1 MVNLILFMHKTDIL
15 PPTCFFSSQKS
26 NNISEAVLP
35 PVSVRP
41 PMCPVLP
48 KGAPSVNEILYSGKH
63 LLTYSVSRHQH
74 DSLELIYCTGGSGL
88 LVFDDCTFAYRE
100 GDVAVIPPHVAHS
113 NQSESGFTNIH
124 INMKNSTFLPKHPVL
139 IQDDS
144 NHFIRNAFHAV
155 FYHYSDLSSRSASL
169 LSAYGAL
176 IASYL
181 TAYQRVTPHSSI
193 VEEIERTIIRN
204 YPDCNFELDRYLR
217 SIPFNYD
224 YLRKLFRKE
233 LGVTPLQYLNDK
245 RLQAAA
251 EYLCSVFHDGSSIS
265 EISHQCGF
273 REPLYFSPCSKR
285 NTVLHPAV
293 MSNRDGRRWK
303 ASRATP
309 TARKSCWK
317 DETERHRD
325 GRPDQGDRGV

>member
-113 NQSESGFTNIH
+113 NQGESGFTNIH

-273 REPLYFSPCSKR
+273 REPLYFSRMFKKKYGVAPSR
-285 NTVLHPAV
+285 YVEQRRQEMESQP
-293 MSNRDGRRWK
+293 RD
-303 ASRATP
+303 
-309 TARKSCWK
+309 
-317 DETERHRD
+317 
-325 GRPDQGDRGV
+325 PDSQKILLEE

>member
-273 REPLYFSPCSKR
+273 REPLYFSRMFKKKYG
-285 NTVLHPAV
+285 
-293 MSNRDGRRWK
+293 RDGRRWK

-317 DETERHRD
+317 NETERHRD
-325 GRPDQGDRGV
+325 G

>member
-15 PPTCFFSSQKS
+15 PPTCFFSSEKS

-273 REPLYFSPCSKR
+273 REPLYFSACSKR

-317 DETERHRD
+317 NETERHRD
-325 GRPDQGDRGV
+325 GQSDQGDRGA

>member
-15 PPTCFFSSQKS
+15 PPTCFFSSEKS

-41 PMCPVLP
+41 SMCPVLP

-144 NHFIRNAFHAV
+144 NRFIRNAFHAV
-155 FYHYSDLSSRSASL
+155 FYHYSDLSTRSASL

-273 REPLYFSPCSKR
+273 REPLYFSRMFKKKY
-285 NTVLHPAV
+285 
-293 MSNRDGRRWK
+293 GRWK

-317 DETERHRD
+317 DETEQHRD

>member
-15 PPTCFFSSQKS
+15 PPTCFFSSEKS

-144 NHFIRNAFHAV
+144 NRFIRNAFHAV

-251 EYLCSVFHDGSSIS
+251 EYLCSVFHDGCSIS

-273 REPLYFSPCSKR
+273 REPLYFSRMFKKKYGISPSFYRIEKTQSKR
-285 NTVLHPAV
+285 RLN
-293 MSNRDGRRWK
+293 
-303 ASRATP
+303 
-309 TARKSCWK
+309 
-317 DETERHRD
+317 
-325 GRPDQGDRGV
+325 PDMVRISESAADDAADLQENE